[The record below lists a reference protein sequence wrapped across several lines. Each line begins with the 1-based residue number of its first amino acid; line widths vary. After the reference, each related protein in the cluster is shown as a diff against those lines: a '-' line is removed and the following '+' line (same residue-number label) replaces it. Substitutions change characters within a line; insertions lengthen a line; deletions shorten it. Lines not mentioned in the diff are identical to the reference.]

1 MQPFT
6 INVKQA
12 DASEQE
18 TAGSYSKYKAS
29 PLELLKGSLI
39 IVGGIIGYTKAGS
52 KISLISGSVSGL
64 LLIVCGIIQLMG
76 INWGIILS
84 IIITTILVITFI
96 IRLAKTRKMMP
107 AGLMILT
114 GIVAVAVMVY
124 EIGTKNSG
132 TT

>member
-1 MQPFT
+1 MT
-6 INVKQA
+6 ISIA
-12 DASEQE
+12 IMTGIAYGML
-18 TAGSYSKYKAS
+18 A
-29 PLELLKGSLI
+29 

>member
-1 MQPFT
+1 MS
-6 INVKQA
+6 INIA
-12 DASEQE
+12 IIA
-18 TAGSYSKYKAS
+18 AIAYGILA
-29 PLELLKGSLI
+29 
-39 IVGGIIGYTKAGS
+39 IVGGIIGYTKVGS

-64 LLIVCGIIQLMG
+64 LLIVSGIIQLMG
-76 INWGIILS
+76 MNWGLIFS
-84 IIITTILVITFI
+84 TVITTILVITFI

-124 EIGTKNSG
+124 EISMNNSA